1 MSILLD
7 HCVPDLYAKLL
18 VEWGY
23 QVHLLRAHIRPDSD
37 DPDVLA
43 LTTSLDA
50 VLLTVDTDFSN
61 ILNYP
66 PQNYAGM
73 VILRYRLADE
83 KVLNETLKQ
92 ALADLYRDDL
102 RGVLVVVKPNRY
114 RIRRSVSE
122 PED

>member
-1 MSILLD
+1 MR
-7 HCVPDLYAKLL
+7 
-18 VEWGY
+18 
-23 QVHLLRAHIRPDSD
+23 QHIKPDSD

-43 LTTSLDA
+43 LATSLDA
-50 VLLTVDTDFSN
+50 VLLTVNTNFSN

-73 VILRYRLADE
+73 IVLRYRLADE
-83 KVLNETLKQ
+83 KTLNETLKQ
-92 ALADLYRDDL
+92 ALTDLYRDDL
-102 RGVLVVVKPNRY
+102 RGILVVVKPNRY